1 MNLVGK
7 KTKLTVVSPENFDPM
22 ATVLNFVDIMDE
34 NATIQLDADVSVK
47 MLQIDGES
55 LPRGQY
61 SAADLPSRLTG
72 DGILTVRL
80 DNERRGFMLLL
91 K

>member
-1 MNLVGK
+1 
-7 KTKLTVVSPENFDPM
+7 
-22 ATVLNFVDIMDE
+22 
-34 NATIQLDADVSVK
+34 